1 MVALAKAELP
11 LSFAASLITQG
22 KYRFYQLAMPSEVLT
37 KTCFVIS
44 RDEDPEE
51 GFQRLLNK
59 QRALEIAEFIDAG
72 MATIPT
78 SVVLSA
84 QTVAEFHYNS
94 RTKTLSF
101 KDNPK
106 SFLILDGQHRVYA
119 FKLAKTDLRVPV
131 VIYNGLSRTD
141 ESRLFID
148 INTKQKPVPNEL
160 LLDIRKLAEYQN
172 DTETRLGQI
181 FDVFDSQVDS
191 PLLGKMSAAKKRT
204 GDISRVT
211 FNAAVK
217 PLLALFGDAETDAV
231 YRILSSYLIA
241 MLSEAKKRKIEI
253 KIGNPVVFRS
263 LMMIFPDVAQRV
275 RDRFGKK
282 YETDKFSEVVRE
294 MLARVKV
301 SATKNVGNSAI
312 AYSKIFTDALKSK
325 SILD

>member
-1 MVALAKAELP
+1 MAKSEQSNSP

-59 QRALEIAEFIDAG
+59 QRAQEIADFIDAG

-84 QTVAEFHYNS
+84 QSAADFQYNS
-94 RTKTLSF
+94 RLKTISF
-101 KDNPK
+101 KDTPK

-119 FKLAKTDLRVPV
+119 FKLAKTDIRVPV

-172 DTETRLGQI
+172 DVETRLGQI
-181 FDVFDSQVDS
+181 FDLFDTQIDS
-191 PLLGKMSAAKKRT
+191 PLLGKMTPAKKRA

-217 PLLALFGDAETDAV
+217 PLLVLFGEADTSAIYQV
-231 YRILSSYLIA
+231 LSSYLIA
-241 MLSEAKKRKIEI
+241 MLSESKKRKIEI

-263 LMMIFPDVAQRV
+263 LMMVFPDVAQRV

-282 YETDKFSEVVRE
+282 YEPEKFAEVVRE
-294 MLARVKV
+294 MLLRVKV
-301 SATKNVGNSAI
+301 SSTKTVGNSAT